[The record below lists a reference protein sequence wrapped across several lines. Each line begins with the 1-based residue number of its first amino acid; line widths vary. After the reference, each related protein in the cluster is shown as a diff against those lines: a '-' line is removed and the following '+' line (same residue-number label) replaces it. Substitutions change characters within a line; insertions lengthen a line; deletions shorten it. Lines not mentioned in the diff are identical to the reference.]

1 MSSNY
6 YMKEKAFIEASC
18 ISDILTWEKFF
29 GTATFKALWGV
40 SFQTEYKGLQCALV
54 CMSLLCN
61 SREEK
66 TKLLLFKGRKSY
78 SP

>member
-6 YMKEKAFIEASC
+6 YMKEKAFTEASC

-29 GTATFKALWGV
+29 GTEYK
-40 SFQTEYKGLQCALV
+40 EYKGLQCALV

-66 TKLLLFKGRKSY
+66 TK
-78 SP
+78 